1 VFVVRA
7 EVLLGCGF
15 AALGMSRFS
24 LFFLRANLEAKA
36 ELPAGNERNR
46 GLLARTCYR
55 HASQLSINSDHMTTH
70 A

>member
-1 VFVVRA
+1 
-7 EVLLGCGF
+7 
-15 AALGMSRFS
+15 MSRFS

-55 HASQLSINSDHMTTH
+55 HASQRSIKSDDMTTH